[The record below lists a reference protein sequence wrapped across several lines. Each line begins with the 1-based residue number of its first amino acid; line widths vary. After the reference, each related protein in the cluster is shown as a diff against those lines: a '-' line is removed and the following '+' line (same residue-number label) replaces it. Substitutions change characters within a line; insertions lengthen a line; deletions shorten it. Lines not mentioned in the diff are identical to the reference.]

1 MQNIGNHQ
9 PHLSWSTVLCVWGLE
24 LYTRAFVHV
33 SRLKTPANLSVWCMQ
48 QELKTQILRG
58 EFYWEAI
65 ESNLSYI
72 RPSDF
77 ISKCW
82 SKIHFTQDLGLV
94 LLFPKWPNIFDK
106 MLEFCW
112 VLTHL
117 KRQLHLDPCSEYRE
131 TTRTINSLHELFRVS
146 LFRIST
152 G

>member
-1 MQNIGNHQ
+1 
-9 PHLSWSTVLCVWGLE
+9 
-24 LYTRAFVHV
+24 
-33 SRLKTPANLSVWCMQ
+33 MQ

-94 LLFPKWPNIFDK
+94 LLFPEWPNIFDK
-106 MLEFCW
+106 MVE
-112 VLTHL
+112 VLL
-117 KRQLHLDPCSEYRE
+117 GFDPSQKAAAPW
-131 TTRTINSLHELFRVS
+131 S
-146 LFRIST
+146 LFGI
-152 G
+152 